1 MLSPCLP
8 CCFSC
13 PAVLRHSLHHPS
25 LSCPS
30 FPAGFPRIGA
40 KREIK
45 TALEAYW
52 SGKLTQ
58 PELLSIAAD
67 VQAADWELQAA
78 AGITR
83 IGIDGTLYDQVL
95 DTTFALGL
103 APVRFSNFSGLEL
116 YFAMARGASG
126 VGALDMSKFFDTN
139 YHYLVSGGAVCG
151 AQTIG
156 GVAQKG
162 MSGCA

>member
-1 MLSPCLP
+1 
-8 CCFSC
+8 
-13 PAVLRHSLHHPS
+13 
-25 LSCPS
+25 
-30 FPAGFPRIGA
+30 
-40 KREIK
+40 
-45 TALEAYW
+45 LEAYW

-58 PELLSIAAD
+58 SELLSISAD

-139 YHYLVSGGAVCG
+139 YHYLVSAGWDRRCAELQDQRTCRMCRIRQALCG
-151 AQTIG
+151 LAG
-156 GVAQKG
+156 
-162 MSGCA
+162 